1 MAYIFRAKNYFGM
14 KDQQDMVITPDLDR
28 IDDRMEEEK
37 FWKKYL
43 GPALDNTNDGES
55 LPKLEDKQE

>member
-1 MAYIFRAKNYFGM
+1 M
-14 KDQQDMVITPDLDR
+14 ITPDLDR
-28 IDDRMEEEK
+28 TDDRMEEEK

-43 GPALDNTNDGES
+43 GPALDNASDGES